1 MKKIICCAIIMLL
14 LGVGIPAYGQPAGF
28 KLGDELLM
36 TKYHYLIEG
45 KRVGLVTN
53 QSGVDSN
60 GVSTIDKL
68 AADKSIRF
76 TALYGPEHGIDGTA
90 PAGKYVES
98 YTHKKLG
105 IPVYSLYGSTRKPTG
120 QMLNNV
126 DVLVFDIQDIGARS
140 YTYMSTLNYCMVA
153 AKEYNKTVVVLD
165 RPNPLGGETVE
176 GPVMENP
183 YITFVGVDNLP
194 MAHAMTAGE
203 LAKFFN
209 RKIGADIKI
218 VPMEGYTRKM
228 IYQDTGLKWVQTSPN
243 IPDLDSVF
251 GYMATGLGEGTGI
264 YQSDKFKWIGGKGI
278 DAQKFA
284 DLMNSAGLEGVVFIP
299 EYKGEAGGVRLSITD
314 YRTFNPAKTGIYA
327 LANAHSL
334 INFKV
339 PKSGQTVVMFE
350 KIMGTAKIGEYLEQ
364 GLSPRQIEANYAPAL
379 NTFKEERT
387 KYLIYGDGSG
397 IPTTGTGEIRVLVEG
412 VPVDFDSPPFIDKN
426 NRLIVPLRSIA
437 EALGAEVG
445 WDAGTRKVTIKN
457 STNSII
463 FKINSKYAT
472 VNGITRIMDTSP
484 VIKYNRTMVPARYV
498 AEYLGAFVDWNP
510 ESRTV
515 YIE

>member
-1 MKKIICCAIIMLL
+1 VKKIICCAIILLL
-14 LGVGIPAYGQPAGF
+14 LGVSLPAYGQNPGI

-53 QSGVDSN
+53 QSGVDSS

-68 AADKSIRF
+68 AADKSIRL

-90 PAGKYVES
+90 AAGKYVES

-176 GPVMENP
+176 GPMMENP

-194 MAHAMTAGE
+194 MAHGMTAGE
-203 LAKFFN
+203 LAKYFN

-218 VPMEGYTRKM
+218 VPMEGYTRKTV
-228 IYQDTGLKWVQTSPN
+228 YQDTGLKWVPTSPN
-243 IPDLDSVF
+243 IPDLDSVY

-284 DLMNSAGLEGVVFIP
+284 NLMNGAGLEGITFIP
-299 EYKGEAGGVRLSITD
+299 EYKGEAGGVRLTITD
-314 YRTFNPAKTGIYA
+314 YHRFNPAKAGIYA
-327 LANAHSL
+327 LAYAHSL
-334 INFKV
+334 TNFKV
-339 PKSGQTVVMFE
+339 PKSGQTVVMFD
-350 KIMGTAKIGEYLEQ
+350 KIMGTAKIGQYLEQ
-364 GLSPRQIEANYAPAL
+364 GLSPQQIEANYAPAL
-379 NTFKEERT
+379 NTFKEERK
-387 KYLIYGDGSG
+387 KYLLYGYDNGIPAAGSG
-397 IPTTGTGEIRVLVEG
+397 EIKVLVEG
-412 VPVDFDSPPFIDKN
+412 VPVAFDSPPFIDKN
-426 NRLIVPLRSIA
+426 NRLIVPLRSIV
-437 EALGAEVG
+437 EALGAKVD
-445 WDAGTRKVTIKN
+445 WNAAARKVTIEKDPN
-457 STNSII
+457 TVVFVID
-463 FKINSKYAT
+463 SKYAG
-472 VNGITRIMDTSP
+472 VNGQPRTMDTSP
-484 VIKYNRTMVPARYV
+484 VIKYSRTMVPARYV
-498 AEYLGAFVDWNP
+498 AEYLGASVDWDP
-510 ESRTV
+510 ETRTV
-515 YIE
+515 SIE